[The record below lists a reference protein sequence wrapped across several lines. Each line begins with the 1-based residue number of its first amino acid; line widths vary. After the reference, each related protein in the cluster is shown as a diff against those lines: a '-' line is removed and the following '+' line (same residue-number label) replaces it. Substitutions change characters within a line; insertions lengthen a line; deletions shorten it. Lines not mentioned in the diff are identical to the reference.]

1 MQRGSDY
8 SILTMRIYSRHEA
21 IIRRLV
27 CKGIDIDDAPDL
39 AVEIIINAVEAVSKL
54 RDPSKLES
62 WLMTITDNSVKRFY
76 REKFR
81 QRQNEITRVIDNESG
96 EETYIIEILADK
108 ESVEDIIKYA
118 EERHA
123 LGGLLNWL
131 NEKERSVF
139 LMRNYY
145 CYKFKEISKRLCM
158 NENTVKSIN
167 ARCCKKMKTRW
178 EELFGEENF

>member
-1 MQRGSDY
+1 MQKSSDY
-8 SILTMRIYSRHEA
+8 SILNMRIYSRHEA

-39 AVEIIINAVEAVSKL
+39 ATEIIIKAVDAVEKL
-54 RDPSKLES
+54 RDPSKLEA

-76 REKFR
+76 KEKSKI
-81 QRQNEITRVIDNESG
+81 RQNEITRAIDNETG
-96 EETYIIEILADK
+96 EEIYIVEILADK
-108 ESVEDIIKYA
+108 ESVEDIIKCA

-131 NEKERSVF
+131 NEKERSIF
-139 LMRNYY
+139 LMRNFY
-145 CYKFKEISKRLCM
+145 CYKFKEISKRLRM

-178 EELFGEENF
+178 EELFSEENF